1 MRFFTRAEYLF
12 DILFCGLTQR
22 ILLHEVTDDRW
33 IVDKLNEDFF
43 KQCSQG
49 K

>member
-1 MRFFTRAEYLF
+1 MRFFTSAEHLF
-12 DILFCGLTQR
+12 DIPFCGLTQR
-22 ILLHEVTDDRW
+22 ILLHKVTNDRW
-33 IVDKLNEDFF
+33 IVDKLNEDFL